1 MRNFD
6 VVTKEKIMEHDRN
19 WLHIPDH
26 QYRISITGGSESGK
40 MNSLFNLITF

>member
-6 VVTKEKIMEHDRN
+6 DVTKETIMEHDRN
-19 WLHIPDH
+19 WQHIPDH
-26 QYRISITGGSESGK
+26 QYRISIIEGSKSGK